1 LSPAVAATVFIV
13 GVGAVVAWQ
22 PWTHETRSTDLVEHN
37 GGAADGQ
44 VDYSPA
50 ATSAAGLSRCEPRL
64 LAAHTFGDL
73 WDHRR

>member
-1 LSPAVAATVFIV
+1 LIPAVAATVFIV
-13 GVGAVVAWQ
+13 GVGAVFAWQ
-22 PWTHETRSTDLVEHN
+22 PWTHEARSTDLVEHN
-37 GGAADGQ
+37 GGAAAGQ

-50 ATSAAGLSRCEPRL
+50 AGLSRCEHRL